1 MEFYYYSRMGK
12 TWQSAYHAILT
23 GLEELRPAFP
33 VPRLEMEELGQILF
47 QLRLDHPGDLLR
59 HRLLLPGPPR
69 RLHGGVPAPVPL

>member
-47 QLRLDHPGDLLR
+47 QLRLIEK
-59 HRLLLPGPPR
+59 
-69 RLHGGVPAPVPL
+69 V

>member
-12 TWQSAYHAILT
+12 TWQSVYHAILT

-47 QLRLDHPGDLLR
+47 
-59 HRLLLPGPPR
+59 RLLLPGPPC
-69 RLHGGVPAPVPL
+69 RLHGGVSAPVPL